1 MKKVLIM
8 ILIVVTIAIT
18 GCGMNTPVQLWQ
30 AVKDSES
37 ILAKQITEVDDD
49 VFWTS
54 AKVAAELI
62 SNTMEP
68 VHDYRVE
75 VWLETDD
82 GEPIKVERAVTVQ
95 FSNKDWRQLWRNTIL
110 IELAT
115 DDLVVKTHNEG
126 KIVKVTGSVL
136 EFLDYENDH
145 KLTDLV
151 DTDNNGV
158 WDGLKGGGK

>member
-1 MKKVLIM
+1 MKKILMMLILAM
-8 ILIVVTIAIT
+8 VVT
-18 GCGMNTPVQLWQ
+18 GCEMNTPVQLWQ

-37 ILAKQITEVDDD
+37 VLTKQVAEINDD
-49 VFWTS
+49 VFWSS
-54 AKVAAELI
+54 ARTAAELI
-62 SNTMEP
+62 SNTLEP

-115 DDLVVKTHNEG
+115 DDLVVEAHEEG
-126 KIVKVTGSVL
+126 KVIKVTGSVL

-151 DTDNNGV
+151 DADNDGV
-158 WDGLKGGGK
+158 WDNLKGEGR